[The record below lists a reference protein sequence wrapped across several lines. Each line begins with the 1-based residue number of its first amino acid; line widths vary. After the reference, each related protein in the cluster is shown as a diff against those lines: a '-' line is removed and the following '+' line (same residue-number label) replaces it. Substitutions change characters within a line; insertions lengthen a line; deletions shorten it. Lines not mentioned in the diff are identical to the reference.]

1 MRLVSFQRFM
11 VLIIISNAILYA
23 VVTFLLGVL
32 HQVWPIVLVGPM
44 LFLVIRLIPMAQDT
58 DDPGLYVLLVY
69 WGTWVVLGIAWFLW
83 HQ

>member
-23 VVTFLLGVL
+23 GVTFLLGVI

-44 LFLVIRLIPMAQDT
+44 LFLAIRLIPMDQDT
-58 DDPGLYVLLVY
+58 DNPGLYVLLIY
-69 WGTWVVLGIAWFLW
+69 WGTWVVLGIARFLW
-83 HQ
+83 LH